1 MLICGILSGSA
12 ERGSGGSSASESVSS
27 FSKNPT
33 PLVREHTNPYLSRA
47 GKTNTHTKRLY
58 VFSSLKGVI
67 GKSMALESGIF
78 KLDPP
83 AQPHGLCQL
92 GPVT

>member
-1 MLICGILSGSA
+1 MEYLVVQQK
-12 ERGSGGSSASESVSS
+12 GGLAARRLPNLSS

-33 PLVREHTNPYLSRA
+33 PLVREQTNPYLSRA